1 MKRKLYITLSVAFF
15 VLAACQK
22 LDRELITDLN
32 RQQLESSY
40 TNVSNLLNGVYS
52 ELQEGFQ
59 NIDGAMMASA
69 TDEAEFVNETSTVQ
83 NFNNGSWNAISNPGG
98 GIWAQYFRG
107 IRKANN
113 FLLLADNVNHD
124 QYKLDPSPSAQSVYN
139 TRLAEITRWK
149 FEARF
154 LRAFFY
160 FELIKRYGGVPLMTT
175 PLNESDVQG
184 IKRATLQE
192 CVQFIANECD
202 ATASGLPAAYTA
214 TNSTDLSRVTKGA
227 ALALKSRLL
236 LYAASDLWN
245 TSSWAAGYTN
255 PEYISLPAGDRAARW
270 QAAADAAKAV
280 IDIAGAA
287 GYGLAT
293 NYSTLFRNFNVN
305 EIIFTR
311 RNTASNSFEVA
322 NFPIGF
328 DRGQSGNS
336 PSQDLV
342 DAYEIKVNATTTA
355 KFDWTNPAHT
365 ANPYATTGATARDPR
380 LFLTVAVNNTNFS
393 SVSGVT
399 RPLETFTGGRD
410 GKPTVNATKT
420 GYYLRKYVNE
430 SINLTTN
437 QTAVHSW
444 IYFRLAEIYLNYAEA
459 LNEVSPG
466 TAAIKT
472 HYDLVRTR
480 TGVAMPPLPAGLS
493 QAEVRERIRNERRVE
508 FAFEDHRAWDVR
520 RWMIAPATLGSPLR
534 GVDITKT
541 GTAAFTYQPFVVE
554 TRTFLPRMYLY
565 PIPQSEL
572 NIAKG
577 LVQNPL
583 W

>member
-1 MKRKLYITLSVAFF
+1 
-15 VLAACQK
+15 
-22 LDRELITDLN
+22 
-32 RQQLESSY
+32 
-40 TNVSNLLNGVYS
+40 
-52 ELQEGFQ
+52 
-59 NIDGAMMASA
+59 
-69 TDEAEFVNETSTVQ
+69 
-83 NFNNGSWNAISNPGG
+83 
-98 GIWAQYFRG
+98 
-107 IRKANN
+107 RKANN

-139 TRLAEITRWK
+139 TRLAEIARWK
-149 FEARF
+149 YEARF
-154 LRAFFY
+154 LRAFYY

-175 PLNESDVQG
+175 PRNEGDVQG
-184 IKRATLQE
+184 LKRNTLQE
-192 CVQFIANECD
+192 CVQFISAECD
-202 ATASGLPAAYTA
+202 SAATGLPTVYTA
-214 TNSTDLSRVTKGA
+214 TLSTDLSRATKGA

-245 TSSWAAGYTN
+245 TPSWPAGYAN
-255 PEYISLPAGDRAARW
+255 PEYISLPVSDRGARW

-280 IDIAGAA
+280 IDIAAPA
-287 GYGLAT
+287 GYGLST
-293 NYSTLFRNFNVN
+293 NYATLFRNFNVN

-311 RNTASNSFEVA
+311 RNTASNSFEIA
-322 NFPIGF
+322 NFPVGF
-328 DRGQSGNS
+328 DRGQSGNG

-355 KFDWTNPAHT
+355 KFDWNNPVHA

-380 LFLTVAVNNTNFS
+380 LFLTVGVNNTNFS

-399 RPLETFTGGRD
+399 RPLEIFTGGRD

-459 LNEVSPG
+459 LNEATPG
-466 TAAIKT
+466 NAAIKT
-472 HYDLVRTR
+472 YYDLVRTR

-493 QAEVRERIRNERRVE
+493 QTEVRERIRNERRVE

-520 RWMIAPATLGSPLR
+520 RWMIAPQALGGPLR
-534 GVDITKT
+534 GVDVTKT
-541 GTAAFTYQPFVVE
+541 GATTFTYQPVVVE
-554 TRTFLPRMYLY
+554 TRTFLPKMYLY

-572 NIAKG
+572 NIVTG